1 MNNNSWK
8 MADKETWIRW
18 KRMDSGVGKMERRG
32 RGEFGGKFE
41 RLTKRVVK
49 RVDNCYVGRARVN

>member
-1 MNNNSWK
+1 

-49 RVDNCYVGRARVN
+49 RVDNCYVGRARIN